1 MGHGV
6 GRKFL
11 ATPQNN
17 YLQQKIPENRS
28 FRGFLELLGG
38 FEPPTSSLPTD
49 WEPSSRCVPTLSG
62 YFCSKRM
69 RSPVLLCPLLPPARF
84 PVWVSMWV
92 RHYWSYSLVD
102 ANVCCSY
109 HLFYPEDGRLEIS
122 NNCTEHSIK
131 PIVMARKN
139 WLLANTPAGA

>member
-1 MGHGV
+1 M
-6 GRKFL
+6 
-11 ATPQNN
+11 
-17 YLQQKIPENRS
+17 
-28 FRGFLELLGG
+28 ELLSG
-38 FEPPTSSLPTD
+38 FEPETSSLPTD
-49 WEPSSRCVPTLSG
+49 WESEV
-62 YFCSKRM
+62 FCFRALLCLL
-69 RSPVLLCPLLPPARF
+69 PFDGPHYLALLCPLFTPARF
-84 PVWVSMWV
+84 PVWVSVWV

-139 WLLANTPAGA
+139 WLLANTPSGA

>member
-1 MGHGV
+1 M
-6 GRKFL
+6 
-11 ATPQNN
+11 
-17 YLQQKIPENRS
+17 
-28 FRGFLELLGG
+28 LGG
-38 FEPPTSSLPTD
+38 IIGPIMEEAAVTADVYKRQDPCSLA
-49 WEPSSRCVPTLSG
+49 
-62 YFCSKRM
+62 
-69 RSPVLLCPLLPPARF
+69 LLCPLFPPARF
-84 PVWVSMWV
+84 PVWVSVWV

-139 WLLANTPAGA
+139 WLLANTPSGA

>member
-1 MGHGV
+1 MLSSTLVSIVSVVSFPRVGHGV
-6 GRKFL
+6 
-11 ATPQNN
+11 
-17 YLQQKIPENRS
+17 
-28 FRGFLELLGG
+28 
-38 FEPPTSSLPTD
+38 
-49 WEPSSRCVPTLSG
+49 
-62 YFCSKRM
+62 
-69 RSPVLLCPLLPPARF
+69 
-84 PVWVSMWV
+84 V

-139 WLLANTPAGA
+139 WLLANTPSGA